1 MAAPVS
7 PRPTST
13 PLDAQ
18 AIRREF
24 PILREAPG
32 YPSLAYLDSAA
43 SSQKPD
49 AVLAAMER
57 YYREDYA
64 NVHRGVYKLAERSTE
79 AYDAAR
85 RQVARFFGVT
95 GLGEII
101 FVRNTT
107 EGINLVAYSWGLANL
122 RPGDVI
128 VLSEM
133 EHHSN
138 LVPWQLVAARTGA
151 TLEFMRVDGAGRLV
165 LDDLDA
171 FLAHGNVRLVATC
184 HVSNMLGTVN
194 PVEEIIARAH
204 AAGALVLL
212 DGAQSAP
219 HLAVDL
225 PTLGVDFYACS
236 GHKMCGPMGSGV
248 LYGRRELLEAMPPFL
263 GGGDMIRVVQ
273 PREST
278 WADLP
283 AKFEAGTPS
292 VADAVGL
299 GVACDY
305 LSGITLDAVHAHE
318 QALTAYAAQRLNE
331 LPGLTIYGPPIAE
344 RAGVMSFNLAGV
356 HPHDIGSI
364 LDEQGVCIRA
374 GHHCTQPLHARLGL
388 DASARASFYV
398 YNTFEDIDRLVEGLR
413 RVQTIFG
420 VDGN

>member
-1 MAAPVS
+1 MIAS
-7 PRPTST
+7 PTVIQRRT
-13 PLDAQ
+13 PLDAR
-18 AIRREF
+18 AIRAQF
-24 PILREAPG
+24 PIFAERSGEPR
-32 YPSLAYLDSAA
+32 LAYLDSAA

-49 AVLAAMER
+49 AVLEAMEH

-79 AYDAAR
+79 AYDEAR
-85 RQVARFFGVT
+85 RRVARFFAVPDPRQ
-95 GLGEII
+95 IV

-107 EGINLVAYSWGLANL
+107 EAINLFAYSWGLSSL
-122 RPGDVI
+122 RQGDVV

-138 LVPWQLVAARTGA
+138 LVPWQFVAARTGA
-151 TLEFMRVDGAGRLV
+151 TLEFMRVDGAGTLV
-165 LDDLDA
+165 LEDLDT
-171 FLAHGNVRLVATC
+171 FLARGNVRLVATC

-194 PVEEIIARAH
+194 PVEEIIARSH

-225 PTLGVDFYACS
+225 PALDVDFYACS

-248 LYGRRELLEAMPPFL
+248 LFGRRELLDSMPTFL

-273 PREST
+273 LREST
-278 WADLP
+278 WADVP

-299 GVACDY
+299 GAACDY
-305 LSGITLDAVHAHE
+305 LSAITLDAVHAHE
-318 QALTAYAAQRLNE
+318 RALTMYAVQRLDE
-331 LPGLTIYGPPIAE
+331 LPGLTIYGPAADE
-344 RAGVMSFNLAGV
+344 RAGVISFNLVGV

-364 LDEQGVCIRA
+364 LDEHGVCIRA

-398 YNTFEDIDRLVEGLR
+398 YNTFDDVDQLVDGLR
-413 RVQTIFG
+413 HVQTIFG
-420 VDGN
+420 RPGA